1 MTDSRYFISIIVYWC
16 AFTLYI
22 SVIPAVIVSISAG
35 VTKLEGYG
43 NSQLYVHTYFMII
56 LFLVISWGHCILIIK
71 RGLNRFLFLNLFVL
85 TKTEENIIIISFT
98 FESHTKRQIKK
109 KGICFIY
116 FNCSVDHEHYCKRK
130 FFILSQFSKKSAFNR
145 CLPEYSLVKSLS
157 VWSDINHKTRNQT
170 FGNST
175 AWVKPMIKRVFTH
188 VHW

>member
-43 NSQLYVHTYFMII
+43 NSQLYVHTYFTII

-98 FESHTKRQIKK
+98 FESLTKRQIKK
-109 KGICFIY
+109 KEYVLYTSIA
-116 FNCSVDHEHYCKRK
+116 
-130 FFILSQFSKKSAFNR
+130 QFTMNIIVN
-145 CLPEYSLVKSLS
+145 E
-157 VWSDINHKTRNQT
+157 
-170 FGNST
+170 NSSFYHNFPKNLLLI
-175 AWVKPMIKRVFTH
+175 VVFPNTH
-188 VHW
+188 